1 MNIEMSNDIN
11 IYNVDDVV
19 IDNNRNNIRVEI
31 THLKGIDYEYDLY
44 SDGSYYFYKNTSPA
58 SFFKIIINDIKNKK
72 IRNYDDAFNIKIK
85 IYISYDNYK
94 KLNSNHYG
102 TFYENK

>member
-1 MNIEMSNDIN
+1 MIL
-11 IYNVDDVV
+11 VV
-19 IDNNRNNIRVEI
+19 
-31 THLKGIDYEYDLY
+31 
-44 SDGSYYFYKNTSPA
+44 S

-94 KLNSNHYG
+94 KINSNHYG
-102 TFYENK
+102 TFYENE